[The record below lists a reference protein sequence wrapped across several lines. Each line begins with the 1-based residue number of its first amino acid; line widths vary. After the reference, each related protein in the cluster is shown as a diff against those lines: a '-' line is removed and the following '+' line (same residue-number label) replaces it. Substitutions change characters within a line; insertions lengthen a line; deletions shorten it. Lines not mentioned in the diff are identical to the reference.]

1 MYRGLKEKI
10 KITQYPW
17 QKPGEIHIDKLHVD
31 VRYPWQR
38 NNGVDMDNLYMNV
51 TLEKLHSKS
60 EACEPHSK
68 VLENYRE
75 LFNPNMKDKG
85 ERILLKGDPGMG
97 KTTLLKKIT
106 LDWMKCH
113 FTDVSVVLFVMLK
126 LVKPGEAIEKVII
139 KQTPVLEGN
148 HVTAEK
154 VDGVLDKFGS
164 QCLLVLD
171 RFDEQGQGRNADVIS
186 IIEGRKYPDCKVIV
200 TSRPHSTKNME
211 KYFDTIGRVEGFTH
225 EEATKYTKSI
235 VGDQNKAEQIL
246 EFSPSDPQSPMY
258 KVPIL
263 LSFTCFLVQNDSEVR
278 ISMSKREQKGWI
290 YFRMVLYFR
299 MVRCL
304 YMAYV
309 KKIGKDF
316 VSSDFVR
323 AVRAVGKLAWQTL
336 LSGDLMFRK
345 EDVIK
350 EVGPEVFEWGLL
362 IGDEDAE
369 GLSDETA
376 DILLTFAHR
385 SIHEFF
391 GAFYFILS
399 LSEGETIDSLLGD
412 DCDDSDDCDDCDDC
426 EKPIFLTN
434 PLFLEFCLWL
444 MNSTEVTLFPWEV
457 ETVREP
463 LVTYIVGKIDN
474 EYLNLERHYKDFP
487 ALGLAAGSRL
497 GHGGIVRN
505 QMVLDLMKD
514 ALSRCSKIERLVLN
528 GDSPYD
534 ELLSALNPR
543 LYSRNKSLKLQLS
556 ECVPC
561 GRVINP
567 WKWST
572 ETGIS
577 IQIGGLKEFNTF
589 SMFRSAMRYC
599 KRAEGQPCVYVEL
612 HELRGSSQFE
622 VSTLIQDG
630 IHGLHMEKC
639 RERTGR
645 HMIPVFPSCPS
656 LRYFSL
662 GNFENADEILL
673 ALRMG
678 IQCGNLPNLK
688 YLDFSGCSFESE
700 GFLRRYLSPTVSPA
714 LERLGLCDVGFDES
728 GFQHVTEF
736 RPLRYLVL
744 SPGSSSPA
752 LEHLGLSDVLLNDS
766 DVQFITQLRTLR
778 SLVLSPRSCTGGKEV
793 VQALFS
799 SPSPW
804 CSLTRLDLLVFDS
817 AVCTA
822 FVQAVNDKKL
832 PNLVD
837 LSLRKYYLR
846 DNANLVELQTKKL
859 PHLRKLTLGG
869 FINSREQLEDV
880 ARKVL
885 LWKLEFLSIEES
897 RCLEGNLLVLFRHRL
912 PRLEELR
919 LLDYNLNSDDIDSL
933 TKAMKWRRLPH
944 VKHLGLSDDNKEIW
958 QSHVTLR
965 ETFRDVMVSFLRK

>member
-1 MYRGLKEKI
+1 MYRGLKKKI
-10 KITQYPW
+10 KITQHPW
-17 QKPGEIHIDKLHVD
+17 QKPGEIHIDKLHVN

-60 EACEPHSK
+60 EACGLHSK
-68 VLENYRE
+68 ILENYRE

-113 FTDVSVVLFVMLK
+113 FTDVSAVLFVMLK
-126 LVKPGEAIEKVII
+126 LVKPGETIENVII

-154 VDGVLDKFGS
+154 VRRVLEKFGS
-164 QCLLVLD
+164 QCLLILD
-171 RFDEQGQGRNADVIS
+171 GLDEHALGQNNDVVR
-186 IIEGRKYPDCKVIV
+186 IIEESKYPDCKVIV
-200 TSRPHSTKNME
+200 TSRPHSTRDIE
-211 KYFDTIGRVEGFTH
+211 DHFDTIGKVEGITLD
-225 EEATKYTKSI
+225 EATKFTNSI
-235 VGDQNKAEQIL
+235 VREKNKAEQIL
-246 EFSPSDPQSPMY
+246 EFSPSDSQSPMY

-290 YFRMVLYFR
+290 YFRMVLYLR

-304 YMAYV
+304 YMTYV
-309 KKIGKDF
+309 KKLGKDF
-316 VSSDFVR
+316 VSSDFVK

-336 LSGDLMFRK
+336 LSGNPMFRK
-345 EDVIK
+345 GDVIM

-362 IGDEDAE
+362 IGDEDPE
-369 GLSDETA
+369 GLSDDTA
-376 DILLTFAHR
+376 DILVTFAHR

-399 LSEGETIDSLLGD
+399 LSEGESFESLLGVD
-412 DCDDSDDCDDCDDC
+412 R
-426 EKPIFLTN
+426 EEPIFLTN

-444 MNSTEVTLFPWEV
+444 MNSTEVTSFPWEV

-463 LVTYIVGKIDN
+463 LITYIVGKIDN
-474 EYLNLERHYKDFP
+474 EYLNLGRHYKDFP
-487 ALGLAAGSRL
+487 ALRLAAGSQL
-497 GHGGIVRN
+497 GYGEIVRN
-505 QMVLDLMKD
+505 QIVLDLMKD
-514 ALSRCSKIERLVLN
+514 ALSRCSKIERLVLS
-528 GDSPYD
+528 GDIPYD

-561 GRVINP
+561 GRLINP
-567 WKWST
+567 WKWSP

-599 KRAEGQPCVYVEL
+599 KCAESQPSIYVEL

-645 HMIPVFPSCPS
+645 NMIPVFPSCPS
-656 LRYFSL
+656 LRHFSL
-662 GNFENADEILL
+662 GNFENADEILI

-714 LERLGLCDVGFDES
+714 LERLDLCDVGFDES
-728 GFQHVTEF
+728 GFHHVTEF

-822 FVQAVNDKKL
+822 FVRAVNDKKL

-846 DNANLVELQTKKL
+846 DNANLVELQTRKL

-885 LWKLEFLSIEES
+885 LWKLEYLSIEES
-897 RCLEGNLLVLFRHRL
+897 SCLEGNLLVLFRHRL

-933 TKAMKWRRLPH
+933 TKAMKWHRLPH
-944 VKHLGLSDDNKEIW
+944 LKHLGLSGDNKQIW
-958 QSHVTLR
+958 QSHVTLK
-965 ETFRDVMVSFLRK
+965 ETFRGVMVSFLRK